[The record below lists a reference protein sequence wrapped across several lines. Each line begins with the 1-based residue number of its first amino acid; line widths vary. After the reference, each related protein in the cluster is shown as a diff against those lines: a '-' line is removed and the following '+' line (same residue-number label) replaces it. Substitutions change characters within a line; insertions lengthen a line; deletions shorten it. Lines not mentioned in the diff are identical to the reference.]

1 MQCVLQQYYDGTVA
15 KFGNKTKT
23 CTCKVKRAEETPLI
37 QHNTIDF
44 FFSGTEL
51 RGTEQCLCSYSRQQ
65 LMLLAAGW
73 SVNYRRLTAIRQ

>member
-23 CTCKVKRAEETPLI
+23 CTCKVKRAEETLLI
-37 QHNTIDF
+37 EYNTIDF
-44 FFSGTEL
+44 FSGIEL
-51 RGTEQCLCSYSRQQ
+51 RGTEQCLCSYSQQQ
-65 LMLLAAGW
+65 LMLLAAGC